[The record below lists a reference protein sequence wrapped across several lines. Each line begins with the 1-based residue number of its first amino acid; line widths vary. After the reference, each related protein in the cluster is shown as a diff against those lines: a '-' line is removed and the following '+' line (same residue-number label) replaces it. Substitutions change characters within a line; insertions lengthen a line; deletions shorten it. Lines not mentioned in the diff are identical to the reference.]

1 MKRILLDTNVYGLLI
16 FDRPFVDKLQ
26 VLIPSFFVVYSTSLI
41 RKELRDISKDAKAE
55 GRSKRN
61 LVLSVHD
68 SFIRK
73 SNHMLE
79 VNEFIILLAN
89 KYFEEYKKG
98 GGALSIIEML
108 PDFTLV
114 ACATLYTLDLVVSN
128 DNRTMLS
135 GIAKR
140 AYNVVNNKIN
150 FNTPTFYTYN
160 SFREYVG
167 RFQ

>member
-26 VLIPSFFVVYSTSLI
+26 ILVPSFFVVYSTSLI
-41 RKELRDISKDAKAE
+41 RKELRDISKNAKAE

-73 SNHMLE
+73 PNHMLE
-79 VNEFIILLAN
+79 INEFVLLLAH
-89 KYFEEYKKG
+89 KYFEEYKKKG
-98 GGALSIIEML
+98 GTFSHDEMFS
-108 PDFTLV
+108 DFTLV
-114 ACATLYTLDLVVSN
+114 ACATLYSLNIVVSN

-135 GIAKR
+135 EVAKK
-140 AYNVVNNKIN
+140 AYHIVNSNIR
-150 FNTPTFYTYN
+150 FNTPQFYTYN
-160 SFREYVG
+160 SFREYVR